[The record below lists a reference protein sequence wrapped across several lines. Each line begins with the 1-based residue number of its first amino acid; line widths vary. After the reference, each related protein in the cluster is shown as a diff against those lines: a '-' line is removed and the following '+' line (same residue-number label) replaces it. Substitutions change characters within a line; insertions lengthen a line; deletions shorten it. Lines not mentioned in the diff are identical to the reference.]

1 MSVTM
6 NVIRDE
12 GKRIPI
18 ELARTL
24 YGEIGVAI
32 EKYFEHLTYMEHFGV
47 ALCQFN
53 LRPSD
58 SANEYVADCCV
69 LQADVNG
76 KATADFQSAYDRAAI
91 AILMSLCY
99 AFQSYLNESNG
110 LDLQDENGRGV
121 GCCPLEVG
129 GDVGARSLP
138 PGTFARFQSWSDRLC
153 YVFPKYGISTIQFSC
168 GSTHCRIGLDELK
181 MLAQLS
187 SARRNIDDCMLR
199 FSEYKITGARWVNHI
214 FTEKTDCDIHIRV
227 LSDLTKDVSEFCI
240 NEIID
245 GLNLLMK
252 ANRS

>member
-1 MSVTM
+1 MFDSAAADCLMKELISRVRDHER
-6 NVIRDE
+6 NRDE

-110 LDLQDENGRGV
+110 LDLQDENGERGW
-121 GCCPLEVG
+121 L
-129 GDVGARSLP
+129 
-138 PGTFARFQSWSDRLC
+138 
-153 YVFPKYGISTIQFSC
+153 
-168 GSTHCRIGLDELK
+168 
-181 MLAQLS
+181 LS
-187 SARRNIDDCMLR
+187 S
-199 FSEYKITGARWVNHI
+199 
-214 FTEKTDCDIHIRV
+214 
-227 LSDLTKDVSEFCI
+227 
-240 NEIID
+240 
-245 GLNLLMK
+245 
-252 ANRS
+252 

>member
-69 LQADVNG
+69 LQAD
-76 KATADFQSAYDRAAI
+76 
-91 AILMSLCY
+91 
-99 AFQSYLNESNG
+99 
-110 LDLQDENGRGV
+110 
-121 GCCPLEVG
+121 
-129 GDVGARSLP
+129 
-138 PGTFARFQSWSDRLC
+138 GTERRL
-153 YVFPKYGISTIQFSC
+153 
-168 GSTHCRIGLDELK
+168 L
-181 MLAQLS
+181 
-187 SARRNIDDCMLR
+187 
-199 FSEYKITGARWVNHI
+199 I
-214 FTEKTDCDIHIRV
+214 F
-227 LSDLTKDVSEFCI
+227 
-240 NEIID
+240 
-245 GLNLLMK
+245 NLLMTV
-252 ANRS
+252 RPSPF

>member
-153 YVFPKYGISTIQFSC
+153 YVFSNMGYRQYNLVVEALIAA
-168 GSTHCRIGLDELK
+168 LD
-181 MLAQLS
+181 
-187 SARRNIDDCMLR
+187 
-199 FSEYKITGARWVNHI
+199 
-214 FTEKTDCDIHIRV
+214 
-227 LSDLTKDVSEFCI
+227 
-240 NEIID
+240 
-245 GLNLLMK
+245 
-252 ANRS
+252 

>member
-99 AFQSYLNESNG
+99 AFQSYL
-110 LDLQDENGRGV
+110 L
-121 GCCPLEVG
+121 
-129 GDVGARSLP
+129 SL
-138 PGTFARFQSWSDRLC
+138 
-153 YVFPKYGISTIQFSC
+153 
-168 GSTHCRIGLDELK
+168 
-181 MLAQLS
+181 
-187 SARRNIDDCMLR
+187 
-199 FSEYKITGARWVNHI
+199 
-214 FTEKTDCDIHIRV
+214 IHI
-227 LSDLTKDVSEFCI
+227 
-240 NEIID
+240 
-245 GLNLLMK
+245 
-252 ANRS
+252 